1 MTSQFTIT
9 RVTVVLG
16 PVVETVD
23 TVIHRINH
31 YLRLVFT
38 SDGVGVGVGIVSE
51 VSRATESE
59 SEESESFH
67 FLPIPPKTS
76 SLMIK

>member
-1 MTSQFTIT
+1 MTSQLTIT

-23 TVIHRINH
+23 TVIHPINH

-38 SDGVGVGVGIVSE
+38 SDGVEVGIVSE
-51 VSRATESE
+51 VSRATESESE

-67 FLPIPPKTS
+67 FLPIPPKTP